1 MKQGL
6 LLLIR
11 AYQYLLSPW
20 IGRSC
25 RFWPSCSA
33 YGALAIEE
41 HGAARGTLLTAW
53 RIARC
58 VPWCEGG
65 VDPVPDN
72 GRLPAYRCICTL
84 RRSHFNVSPKKDDAS
99 S

>member
-11 AYQYLLSPW
+11 AYRYLLSPL

-33 YGALAIEE
+33 YSAQAIEE

-65 VDPVPDN
+65 VDPVPDDA
-72 GRLPAYRCICTL
+72 RLPAYRCICTL